1 VQIKKQY
8 SIDYIL
14 KRQKMNFILKRRILI
29 SMLFIG
35 LTMLGYVSYKKL
47 SVELI
52 PNAQLPFLIVQ
63 VMTPIEMDP
72 SYIET
77 QAIIPIE
84 GAIGTLEGVE
94 KIESNISSSNG
105 NIFIYYN
112 QNANLKYANL
122 KLQEKID
129 IVKPSIPVDFF
140 INVIKIDLKELTNQ
154 FMVLQVRGEGG
165 ADRIRNIADREIKP
179 HFDNINGIAG
189 VRVFGGKENSIEIRL
204 NERACKANGISIA
217 QVRNL
222 LNNNG
227 ANKAF
232 VGKVSDGTNK
242 LFVNVSSEYTDI
254 KDIGNMIVKETG
266 PVLLKD
272 VAEIFFGVKEQSS
285 YSRVNGLDAVT
296 ISLANDNQANLINL
310 SHAALSMVKEM
321 NKTLAPEGVEI
332 VVQNNTSEIME
343 KNINQIINLAIT
355 GGLLAVLILWFFL
368 RNIRLVTIIAVSIPV
383 SVFAAYNF
391 FYAYNISINSLTL
404 VGMALAIGMLVDNS
418 VVVLENIYRL
428 AGEGKDPETAVKQG
442 TIEVWR
448 SVFASTLTTVIVFMP
463 FIFADNYMVKIIGK
477 NIGVSIISTL
487 LISLSVALL
496 FIPMATYFLLTRK
509 ANSNSEIFKKL
520 SLHNRLIQG
529 YHLLLKA
536 SMRKPASTIIG
547 TLVVFFA
554 ALLISLTLSINTS
567 QDVQTPNFRLSVT
580 MPGGST
586 LEKTDAVVAE
596 IESRLAKIPEKE
608 DIVSRIEEE
617 QATVTLNLSKE
628 WDKKSKRT
636 LPEIKNDISE
646 KVKNISSAEISM
658 DELSTSGGFS
668 GGGGSEQNDNPGEDF
683 MNLLG
688 IGSKKESIIIKG
700 QNFGQMKNLANDVKS
715 YVDDLSTIYS
725 SNINVQENKPEVHLY
740 FDMDYLGRNSFTL
753 MNLSSSLS
761 SFSREYSSGA
771 KYKQGTDTYD
781 IMIKY
786 ADEAGDLKQNKDKTI
801 DDLKRLEVKSSNG
814 SVMEMGELSR
824 IVFSSGMGNIH
835 RENQEKR
842 ITVTYNFRDEI
853 KNSKDLLEGAR
864 QKVESIVS
872 GLNIPPGIAVEIVQE
887 ENQWKDL
894 YYIIGVAFLLIYMI
908 LAAVFESLATPVV
921 LMFSIPLAAL
931 GSLIA
936 LILTGNS
943 LINLNTLTGFLILLG
958 VVVNNGIILI
968 DYTNILRKR
977 GNRVQRALMTAGVS
991 RLRPILITAS
1001 TTVIAMVPLAMGKA
1015 EFVSVIG
1022 ASFAI
1027 TVIGGLTLSTLLTL
1041 VFIPTFYTGL
1051 ESALNWFF
1059 ALGWKNKLIQLIIF
1073 SVSILMIY
1081 LYIDKFIWKL
1091 ITTILSIIL
1100 IPASTWFV
1108 MNSLR
1113 KARETVISPDENI
1126 NIYVQS
1132 LVKIYE
1138 RENRWIR
1145 EWRAGTRIR
1154 KRLGFEKQFHS
1165 VKDLSQVA
1173 WQAPLLGYIFYFT
1186 YFYLQKGFWVF
1197 IFAMGTW
1204 FILSGIWNNFREL
1217 FANLT
1222 IDGRKKWLKK
1232 VSGLTDF
1239 LVFWI
1244 VPVLNLIWFQ
1254 KKWENLVVVFLL
1266 GFLWFTGLFIYKT
1279 GQKLTRE
1286 NIDIYRLEGRFKGL
1300 RKNIYKIVAAV
1311 PLIGKKKKPFKAL
1324 SCVSLNIGNGMFG
1337 LLGPNG
1343 AGKTT
1348 LMRIICGIL
1357 EQSYG
1362 KVWINGLDTQKMREE
1377 LQGLIGYLPQEF
1389 GSYENMTAHEYL
1401 HYQAMLK
1408 NIIDVKTREERVTYV
1423 LNAVHM
1429 EDRRHEKIGS
1439 YSGGMK
1445 QRMGIA
1451 QILLHL
1457 PRILVVDEPTAGLDP
1472 RERIRFRN
1480 LLVELSRERVVIF
1493 STHIIEDI
1501 SSSCNQV
1508 AVLNKGKLR
1517 YFGKPIDMTK
1527 EAEGHVWQFNIPAK
1541 EFGTFVEKHLVV
1553 HHMSEGD
1560 SIRVRVISDTSP
1572 WDRAVN
1578 ATPNLEDAYLW
1589 LLRRKEYQDSVNN
1602 EAANK

>member
-1 VQIKKQY
+1 M
-8 SIDYIL
+8 D
-14 KRQKMNFILKRRILI
+14 FILKRRILI

-35 LTMLGYVSYKKL
+35 LSMLGYVSYKKL
-47 SVELI
+47 SVELF
-52 PNAQLPFLIVQ
+52 PNAQLPTLIVQ
-63 VMTPIEMDP
+63 VGTPLEKDP

-77 QAIIPIE
+77 QAIVPIE
-84 GAIGTLEGVE
+84 GAIGTLEGIE
-94 KIESNISSSNG
+94 KIESNISSRYG
-105 NIFIYYN
+105 TILIYYN
-112 QNANLKYANL
+112 QNADLKYANL

-129 IVKPSIPVDFF
+129 IVKGSIPAEFM
-140 INVIKIDLKELTNQ
+140 INVIKIDLEQLTNQ
-154 FMVLQVRGEGG
+154 FMELQVRGEGG
-165 ADRIRNIADREIKP
+165 VDRIRNIADRDIKP
-179 HFDNINGIAG
+179 KLENITGIAG
-189 VRVFGGKENSIEIRL
+189 VQVYGGQENSIEIRL
-204 NERACKANGISIA
+204 NERACKANGISIGRV
-217 QVRNL
+217 QNL

-227 ANKAF
+227 ANKTFA
-232 VGKVSDGTNK
+232 GKVVDGDNEF
-242 LFVNVSSEYTDI
+242 FVNVTSEYTDVR
-254 KDIGNMIVKETG
+254 DIGNIIVKTDG
-266 PVLLKD
+266 PVLLRD
-272 VAEIFFGVKEQSS
+272 VAEIFYGVKEQSS

-296 ISLANDNQANLINL
+296 ISLVNDNQANLINL
-310 SHAALSMVKEM
+310 SHDALAQIDEL
-321 NKTLAPEGVEI
+321 NKTLKSSGVEV
-332 VVQNNTSEIME
+332 VVQNNNAELME
-343 KNINQIINLAIT
+343 KNINQIIDLAIT
-355 GGLLAVLILWFFL
+355 GGILAIMILWFFL
-368 RNIRLVTIIAVSIPV
+368 RNIRLVIIIAVSIPV
-383 SVFAAYNF
+383 SVYSAFNF
-391 FYAYNISINSLTL
+391 FYGYDITINSLTL

-428 AGEGKDPETAVKQG
+428 AGMGKDPETAVKQG
-442 TIEVWR
+442 TTEVWR
-448 SVFASTLTTVIVFMP
+448 SIFASTLTTIIVFMP
-463 FIFADNYMVKIIGK
+463 FIFSDNFMIKMIGK

-487 LISLSVALL
+487 TISLAVALL
-496 FIPMATYFLLTRK
+496 FIPMATYFLLSRTMK
-509 ANSNSEIFKKL
+509 GDSEIFKKL
-520 SLHNRLIQG
+520 SIHDRLIQG
-529 YHLLLKA
+529 YHLVLKA
-536 SMRKPASTIIG
+536 SMRKPATTIIG

-554 ALLISLTLSINTS
+554 ALLISLTLSINTT
-567 QDVQTPNFRLSVT
+567 QEVETPSFRLSVT

-596 IESRLAKIPEKE
+596 IESRLSGIAEKE

-617 QATVTLNLSKE
+617 QATVTIKLFKE
-628 WDKKSKRT
+628 WDKTSKRS

-646 KVKNISSAEISM
+646 KTKNISSAEISM
-658 DELSTSGGFS
+658 DELSSSGGFS
-668 GGGGSEQNDNPGEDF
+668 GGGGGGGGDTYNPGSDF

-688 IGSKKESIIIKG
+688 IGSTRESIIIKG
-700 QNFGQMKNLANDVKS
+700 QNFTQMKNLADDIKS
-715 YVDDLSTIYS
+715 YIDDLTTINS
-725 SNINVQENKPEVHLY
+725 SNLNVQDNKPEVHLT
-740 FDMDYLGRNSFTL
+740 FDMDYMGRNNFTL
-753 MNLSSSLS
+753 GNLSSALS
-761 SFSREYSSGA
+761 SFGREYSSGSTFR
-771 KYKQGTDTYD
+771 QGTENYD

-786 ADEAGDLKQNKDKTI
+786 AQEDSLIKENPDKTI
-801 DDLKRLEVKSSNG
+801 DDLKHLEVSGSNG
-814 SVMEMGELSR
+814 SIMEMEELAG

-842 ITVTYNFRDEI
+842 VTVTYDFQEEI

-864 QKVESIVS
+864 MEIESIVS
-872 GLNIPPGIAVEIVQE
+872 GLNIPSGIAVEVIHE
-887 ENQWKDL
+887 EDQLKDF
-894 YYIIGVAFLLIYMI
+894 YYLIGVAFLLIYMI

-931 GSLIA
+931 GSLMA

-943 LINLNTLTGFLILLG
+943 LLNANTLTGFLILLG

-977 GNRVQRALMTAGVS
+977 GYRVHRALMTAGVA
-991 RLRPILITAS
+991 RLRPILITAA
-1001 TTVIAMVPLAMGKA
+1001 TTVIAMVPLAMGEA

-1051 ESALNWFF
+1051 ETSLNWFYS
-1059 ALGWKNKLIQLIIF
+1059 LGWKNKLIQFVLF
-1073 SVSILMIY
+1073 ALMIFLIY
-1081 LYIDKFIWKL
+1081 TYIDKFLWKL
-1091 ITTILSIIL
+1091 ITSILSLII
-1100 IPASTWFV
+1100 IPAGTWFL

-1113 KARETVISPDENI
+1113 KANETVISSDEPI
-1126 NIYVQS
+1126 TIYIQS

-1138 RENRWIR
+1138 RESKWSR
-1145 EWRAGTRIR
+1145 EWKAGAKIR
-1154 KRLGFEKQFHS
+1154 KRLGLEKEYRS
-1165 VKDLSQVA
+1165 WKDLNQIS
-1173 WQAPLLGYIFYFT
+1173 WQLPLLGFIIYFT
-1186 YFYLQKGFWVF
+1186 YFYLENGFWIF
-1197 IFAMGTW
+1197 IFSLITW
-1204 FILSGIWNNFREL
+1204 FFLSGIWTTINEL
-1217 FANLT
+1217 ITNIT
-1222 IDGRKKWLKK
+1222 KDGGNKWLKK
-1232 VSGLTDF
+1232 IAGITDS

-1244 VPVLNLIWFQ
+1244 IPLANLIFFQ
-1254 KKWENLVVVFLL
+1254 MKWENLVVVLIL
-1266 GFLWFTGLFIYKT
+1266 GTLWFIGLFIYKT

-1300 RKNIYKIVAAV
+1300 RKTVYRIVASV

-1324 SCVSLNIGNGMFG
+1324 SCVSLTIGNGMFG

-1408 NIIDVKTREERVTYV
+1408 NITDVKTRNERVDYV
-1423 LNAVHM
+1423 LGAVHM
-1429 EDRRHEKIGS
+1429 EDRRHHKIGS

-1508 AVLNKGKLR
+1508 AVLGKGKLM
-1517 YFGKPIDMTK
+1517 YFGKPIDMTH

-1541 EFGTFVEKHLVV
+1541 EFGAFVEKNLVV
-1553 HHMSEGD
+1553 HHMSEGENV
-1560 SIRVRVISDTSP
+1560 RVRVISEDSP
-1572 WDRAVN
+1572 WDGAIK
-1578 ATPNLEDAYLW
+1578 AAPNLEDAYLW
-1589 LLRRKEYQDSVNN
+1589 LQKKKIN
-1602 EAANK
+1602 

>member
-1 VQIKKQY
+1 M
-8 SIDYIL
+8 D
-14 KRQKMNFILKRRILI
+14 FILKRRTLI
-29 SMLFIG
+29 SMLFLG

-47 SVELI
+47 SVELF
-52 PNAQLPFLIVQ
+52 PNAQLPTLIVQ
-63 VMTPIEMDP
+63 VNTPLEMDP

-77 QAIIPIE
+77 QAVIPIE
-84 GAIGTLEGVE
+84 GAIGTLEGIE
-94 KIESNISSSNG
+94 KIESNISSRYG
-105 NIFIYYN
+105 TIMIYYN
-112 QNANLKYANL
+112 QNADLKYANL
-122 KLQEKID
+122 RLQEKID
-129 IVKPSIPVDFF
+129 VIRSSIPSEFF
-140 INVIKIDLKELTNQ
+140 INVIKIDLEQLTNQ
-154 FMVLQVRGEGG
+154 FMELQVRGEGG
-165 ADRIRNIADREIKP
+165 IDRIRNIADREIKP
-179 HFDNINGIAG
+179 DLENIDGIAG
-189 VRVFGGKENSIEIRL
+189 VQVYGGQENSIEIRL
-204 NERACKANGISIA
+204 NEKACKANGITIG

-227 ANKAF
+227 MDKTYAGR
-232 VGKVSDGTNK
+232 VLDGNNE
-242 LFVNVSSEYTDI
+242 LFVNVTSEYTDV
-254 KDIGNMIVKETG
+254 KEIGNIIVKNDG
-266 PVLLKD
+266 PVLLRD
-272 VAEIFFGVKEQSS
+272 VSEIFFGVKEQSS
-285 YSRVNGLDAVT
+285 YSRVNGLEAVT
-296 ISLANDNQANLINL
+296 VTLVNDNQANLIDL
-310 SHAALSMVKEM
+310 SHAALDQVNEL
-321 NKTLAPEGVEI
+321 NKKLASIGVEI
-332 VVQNNTSEIME
+332 VVQNNNAEIME

-383 SVFAAYNF
+383 SVYSAFNF
-391 FYAYNISINSLTL
+391 FYAFDVSINSLTL

-428 AGEGKDPETAVKQG
+428 AGQGKSPEIAVKQG
-442 TIEVWR
+442 TSEVWR
-448 SVFASTLTTVIVFMP
+448 SIFAATLTTIIVFLP
-463 FIFADNYMVKIIGK
+463 FIFSNNFMVKMIGK

-487 LISLSVALL
+487 FISLTVALL
-496 FIPMATYFLLTRK
+496 LIPMATYFLLALTSK
-509 ANSNSEIFKKL
+509 SNSDIFKKL
-520 SLHNRLIQG
+520 SIHNRLIQA
-529 YHLLLKA
+529 YNLVLKA
-536 SMRKPASTIIG
+536 SMRHPASTIIG

-554 ALLISLTLSINTS
+554 ALLISLTLSINTT
-567 QDVQTPNFRLSVT
+567 QEVETPNFRLSVT

-586 LEKTDAVVAE
+586 LEKTDAVVSE
-596 IESRLAKIPEKE
+596 IESRLASLAEKE

-617 QATVTLNLSKE
+617 QATVTINLSKD
-628 WDKKSKRT
+628 WDKISKRS

-646 KVKNISSAEISM
+646 KTKNISSAEINM

-668 GGGGSEQNDNPGEDF
+668 GGGGGGDTYNPGSDF

-688 IGSKKESIIIKG
+688 IGSTRESIIIKG
-700 QNFGQMKNLANDVKS
+700 QNFEQMKNLADDIKS
-715 YVDDLSTIYS
+715 YVDELSTINS
-725 SNINVQENKPEVHLY
+725 SNVNVQDNKPEVHLL
-740 FDMDYLGRNSFTL
+740 FDMDYIGRNNFTL
-753 MNLSSSLS
+753 NNLSSALS
-761 SFSREYSSGA
+761 TFGREYSSGVTF
-771 KYKQGTDTYD
+771 KQGTEYYD
-781 IMIKY
+781 IIIKY
-786 ADEAGDLKQNKDKTI
+786 ADETGGATENPDKTI
-801 DDLKRLEVKSSNG
+801 DDLKHLEVTGNSG
-814 SVMEMGELSR
+814 SVMEMEELSN

-842 ITVTYNFRDEI
+842 VTVTYNFNEEI
-853 KNSKDLLEGAR
+853 RNSKDLLEGAR
-864 QKVESIVS
+864 MEIESIVA
-872 GLNIPPGIAVEIVQE
+872 GLSIAPGIAVEVVHE
-887 ENQWKDL
+887 ENQLQDF
-894 YYIIGVAFLLIYMI
+894 YYLIAVSFILIYMI

-943 LINLNTLTGFLILLG
+943 LLNANTLTGFLILLG

-968 DYTNILRKR
+968 DYTNILRRR
-977 GNRVQRALMTAGVS
+977 GNRIQRALMTAGIA
-991 RLRPILITAS
+991 RLRPVIITAS
-1001 TTVIAMVPLAMGKA
+1001 TTVIAMLPLAMGQA
-1015 EFVSVIG
+1015 EYVSAIG
-1022 ASFAI
+1022 AAFAI

-1041 VFIPTFYTGL
+1041 IFIPTFYTGL
-1051 ESALNWFF
+1051 ETALKWFYSLNWKYKVIQLVIFI
-1059 ALGWKNKLIQLIIF
+1059 LIQL
-1073 SVSILMIY
+1073 LIY
-1081 LYIDKFIWKL
+1081 NYVDKFIWKL
-1091 ITTILSIIL
+1091 ITIIL
-1100 IPASTWFV
+1100 AVIIIPAGTWFV

-1138 RENRWIR
+1138 RENRWAR
-1145 EWRAGTRIR
+1145 EWKAGDRIR
-1154 KRLGFEKQFHS
+1154 KRLGIEKEFS
-1165 VKDLSQVA
+1165 SWKDMSQVI
-1173 WQAPLLGYIFYFT
+1173 WQLPLLGYIIYFT
-1186 YFYLQKGFWVF
+1186 YFFLDNGFWIF
-1197 IFAMGTW
+1197 IFSMGTW
-1204 FILSGIWNNFREL
+1204 FFLSGIWTSFNEL
-1217 FANLT
+1217 FKNLT
-1222 IDGRKKWLKK
+1222 KDKKRKWLKLLA
-1232 VSGLTDF
+1232 GITDF
-1239 LVFWI
+1239 VVFWI
-1244 VPVLNLIWFQ
+1244 IPLLNLIWFQ
-1254 KKWENLVVVFLL
+1254 LKWENLVVVLIL
-1266 GFLWFTGLFIYKT
+1266 GSLWFTGLLIYKI

-1286 NIDIYRLEGRFKGL
+1286 NIDIYRLEGKFKGL
-1300 RKNIYKIVAAV
+1300 RKNLYKIVAVV

-1408 NIIDVKTREERVTYV
+1408 NIIDVKTRDERVTYV
-1423 LNAVHM
+1423 LKAVHM
-1429 EDRRHEKIGS
+1429 EERRHEKIGS

-1517 YFGKPIDMTK
+1517 YIGKPIDMTK

-1541 EFGTFVEKHLVV
+1541 DFKTFVEKYLVV
-1553 HHMSEGD
+1553 HHMSEAD
-1560 SIRVRVISDTSP
+1560 KVRVRVISEFSP
-1572 WDRAVN
+1572 WEGAVN
-1578 ATPNLEDAYLW
+1578 ANPNLEDAYLW
-1589 LLRRKEYQDSVNN
+1589 LLRRKNN
-1602 EAANK
+1602 PATEINK

>member
-1 VQIKKQY
+1 
-8 SIDYIL
+8 
-14 KRQKMNFILKRRILI
+14 
-29 SMLFIG
+29 MLFLG
-35 LTMLGYVSYKKL
+35 LTMLGYISYKKL
-47 SVELI
+47 SVELF
-52 PNAQLPFLIVQ
+52 PNAQLPSLIVQ
-63 VMTPIEMDP
+63 VATPLEMDP

-84 GAIGTLEGVE
+84 GAIGTLEGIE
-94 KIESNISSSNG
+94 KIESNISSRTG
-105 NIFIYYN
+105 TIIIYYN

-129 IVKPSIPVDFF
+129 IVKSTIPTEFI
-140 INVIKIDLKELTNQ
+140 INVIKIDLKQLTNQ
-154 FMVLQVRGEGG
+154 FMELQVRGEGG
-165 ADRIRNIADREIKP
+165 IDRIRNIADREIKP
-179 HFDNINGIAG
+179 EFENIDGIAG
-189 VRVFGGKENSIEIRL
+189 VQVYGGQENSIEIRL
-204 NERACKANGISIA
+204 NEKACKANGISIG

-227 ANKAF
+227 FKKSFA
-232 VGKVSDGTNK
+232 GKVVDGSNK
-242 LFVNVSSEYTDI
+242 LFVNVTSEYTDV
-254 KDIGNMIVKETG
+254 KEIGNLIVKNNG
-266 PVLLKD
+266 PVLLLD
-272 VAEIFFGVKEQSS
+272 VAEIFFVVKEQSS

-296 ISLANDNQANLINL
+296 ITLVNDNRANLINL
-310 SHAALSMVKEM
+310 SHAVIDQVNELNIKLRTVGAV
-321 NKTLAPEGVEI
+321 V
-332 VVQNNTSEIME
+332 VVQNNNAELME

-383 SVFAAYNF
+383 SVYAAFNF
-391 FYAYNISINSLTL
+391 FYAFNISINSLTL

-428 AGEGKDPETAVKQG
+428 AGQGKDSEAAVKQG
-442 TIEVWR
+442 TTEVWR
-448 SVFASTLTTVIVFMP
+448 SIFASTLTTLIVFLP
-463 FIFADNYMVKIIGK
+463 FIFSDNFMVKMIGK

-487 LISLSVALL
+487 MISLMVALL
-496 FIPMATYFLLTRK
+496 FIPMATYFLLTRSS
-509 ANSNSEIFKKL
+509 NSNSEIFKRL
-520 SLHNRLIQG
+520 SIHDRLIQA
-529 YHLLLKA
+529 YHLVLKA
-536 SMRKPASTIIG
+536 SMRNPASTIIG

-554 ALLISLTLSINTS
+554 ALLISLTLSISTS
-567 QDVQTPNFRLSVT
+567 QEVETPNFRLTVT

-596 IESRLAKIPEKE
+596 IESRLASLPEKE
-608 DIVSRIEEE
+608 DIISRIEEL
-617 QATVTLNLSKE
+617 QATVTVNLSKE
-628 WDKKSKRT
+628 WKKISKRS

-646 KVKNISSAEISM
+646 KTKKISSAEISM

-668 GGGGSEQNDNPGEDF
+668 GGGGGDTYNPGSDF

-688 IGSKKESIIIKG
+688 IGSKKESVIIKG
-700 QNFGQMKNLANDVKS
+700 QNSRQMKNLADDIKS
-715 YVDDLSTIYS
+715 YVDNLSTINN
-725 SNINVQENKPEVHLY
+725 SNINVQDNKPEVHLL
-740 FDMDYLGRNSFTL
+740 FDMDYMGRNNFTL
-753 MNLSSSLS
+753 VNLSAALS
-761 SFSREYSSGA
+761 TFGREYSSGA
-771 KYKQGTDTYD
+771 TFKQGTESYD

-786 ADEAGDLKQNKDKTI
+786 ADEAGEIKENKDKTI
-801 DDLKRLEVKSSNG
+801 DDLKHLEVNGSNG
-814 SVMEMGELSR
+814 SVMEMEELSN

-842 ITVTYNFRDEI
+842 ITVTYNFNEEI

-864 QKVESIVS
+864 QEIESIVA
-872 GLNIPPGIAVEIVQE
+872 GLNIPPGIAVEVVHE
-887 ENQWKDL
+887 EDQMKDF
-894 YYIIGVAFLLIYMI
+894 YYLIGVAFLLIFMI

-931 GSLIA
+931 GSLIE

-943 LINLNTLTGFLILLG
+943 LLNANTLTGFLILIG

-977 GNRVQRALMTAGVS
+977 GNRVQRALMTAGVA

-1001 TTVIAMVPLAMGKA
+1001 TTVIAMVPLAMGQA
-1015 EFVSVIG
+1015 EFVSAIW

-1051 ESALNWFF
+1051 ENALNWFYS
-1059 ALGWKNKLIQLIIF
+1059 LGWKNKIVQFVLF
-1073 SVSILMIY
+1073 SVMIFLIY
-1081 LYIDKFIWKL
+1081 SYIDKFLWKL
-1091 ITTILSIIL
+1091 ITTILAVIL
-1100 IPASTWFV
+1100 IPASAWFV

-1113 KARETVISPDENI
+1113 KARETIISADEPI

-1138 RENRWIR
+1138 RENRWAR
-1145 EWRAGTRIR
+1145 EWNAGAKIR
-1154 KRLGFEKQFHS
+1154 KRLGLEKQYTS
-1165 VKDLSQVA
+1165 WKDLNQIM
-1173 WQAPLLGYIFYFT
+1173 WQAPLLGFIIYFT
-1186 YFYLQKGFWVF
+1186 YFYLDKGFWIF
-1197 IFAMGTW
+1197 IFSLGTW
-1204 FILSGIWNNFREL
+1204 FFLSGVWTNFNE
-1217 FANLT
+1217 FFTNLASSS
-1222 IDGRKKWLKK
+1222 KKRWLKK
-1232 VSGLTDF
+1232 ISDIADF
-1239 LVFWI
+1239 AIFWI
-1244 VPVLNLIWFQ
+1244 IPLLNLIWFRL
-1254 KKWENLVVVFLL
+1254 KWENIVVVLIL
-1266 GFLWFTGLFIYKT
+1266 GFLWFTGLLIYKT
-1279 GQKLTRE
+1279 GQKLTKE

-1300 RKNIYKIVAAV
+1300 RKNFYKIVAAV

-1429 EDRRHEKIGS
+1429 DERRHDKIGS

-1517 YFGKPIDMTK
+1517 YFGKPIEMTK
-1527 EAEGHVWQFNIPAK
+1527 EAEGHVWQFNIPATD
-1541 EFGTFVEKHLVV
+1541 FGSFVEKHLVV

-1560 SIRVRVISDTSP
+1560 NVRVRVISEFSP
-1572 WDRAVN
+1572 WEGAIN
-1578 ATPNLEDAYLW
+1578 SSPNLEDAYLW
-1589 LLRRKEYQDSVNN
+1589 LLRRKDYQDNANN
-1602 EAANK
+1602 ETIKK

>member
-1 VQIKKQY
+1 M
-8 SIDYIL
+8 D
-14 KRQKMNFILKRRILI
+14 FILKRRIFV

-47 SVELI
+47 SVELF
-52 PNAQLPFLIVQ
+52 PNAQLPTLIVQ
-63 VMTPIEMDP
+63 VGTPLEMDP

-84 GAIGTLEGVE
+84 GAIGTLEGIE
-94 KIESNISSSNG
+94 KIESNISSRYGS
-105 NIFIYYN
+105 IMIYYN
-112 QNANLKYANL
+112 QNADLKYANL

-129 IVKPSIPVDFF
+129 IVKGSIPPEFI
-140 INVIKIDLKELTNQ
+140 INVIKIDLEQLTNQ
-154 FMVLQVRGEGG
+154 FMELQVRGEGG
-165 ADRIRNIADREIKP
+165 IDRIRNIADREIKP
-179 HFDNINGIAG
+179 EFENIDGIAG
-189 VRVFGGKENSIEIRL
+189 VQVYGGQENSIEVRL
-204 NERACKANGISIA
+204 NEKACKANGISIS

-222 LNNNG
+222 LNNNR
-227 ANKAF
+227 ANKTFA
-232 VGKVSDGTNK
+232 GKVFDGSNEM
-242 LFVNVSSEYTDI
+242 FVNVTSEYTDV
-254 KDIGNMIVKETG
+254 KEIGNIIVKAAG
-266 PVLLKD
+266 PVLLRD
-272 VAEIFFGVKEQSS
+272 VSEIFFGVKEQSS

-296 ISLANDNQANLINL
+296 ITLVNDNQANLIDL
-310 SHAALSMVKEM
+310 SHVAINQVNEL
-321 NKTLAPEGVEI
+321 NKKMAPSGVEI
-332 VVQNNTSEIME
+332 VVQNNSAEIME
-343 KNINQIINLAIT
+343 KNINEIINLAVT
-355 GGLLAVLILWFFL
+355 GGLIAIMILWFFL
-368 RNIRLVTIIAVSIPV
+368 RNVRLVTIIAVSIPV
-383 SVFAAYNF
+383 SVYSAFNF
-391 FYAYNISINSLTL
+391 FYAFNISINSLTL

-428 AGEGKDPETAVKQG
+428 AGQGKDPETAVKQG
-442 TIEVWR
+442 TTEVWR
-448 SVFASTLTTVIVFMP
+448 SIFAATLTTVIVFLP
-463 FIFADNYMVKIIGK
+463 FIFSDNFMVKMIGK

-487 LISLSVALL
+487 AISLTVALL
-496 FIPMATYFLLTRK
+496 LIPMATYFLLTRSSK
-509 ANSNSEIFKKL
+509 TNSQIFKKL
-520 SLHNRLIQG
+520 SIHDRLIQG
-529 YHLLLKA
+529 YHLVLKA
-536 SMRKPASTIIG
+536 SMRNPASTIIG
-547 TLVVFFA
+547 TLIIFFA
-554 ALLISLTLSINTS
+554 ALLISLTLSITS
-567 QDVQTPNFRLSVT
+567 TQEVETPNFKLMVT

-596 IESRLAKIPEKE
+596 IESRLSSLPEKE

-617 QATVTLNLSKE
+617 KATITINLSEE
-628 WDKKSKRT
+628 WDKTSKRS

-646 KVKNISSAEISM
+646 KTRNFSSAEISM
-658 DELSTSGGFS
+658 DDPSSGGGFS
-668 GGGGSEQNDNPGEDF
+668 GGGGETYNPGSDF

-688 IGSKKESIIIKG
+688 IGSTSESVLIKG
-700 QNFGQMKNLANDVKS
+700 QNFEQMKNLADDIKS
-715 YVDDLSTIYS
+715 YVDDLSTINS
-725 SNINVQENKPEVHLY
+725 SSLNVQDNKPEVHLL
-740 FDMDYLGRNSFTL
+740 FDMDYIGRNNFTL
-753 MNLSSSLS
+753 NNLSSSLS
-761 SFSREYSSGA
+761 TFGREYSSGA
-771 KYKQGTDTYD
+771 SFKQGTESYD

-786 ADEAGDLKQNKDKTI
+786 ADEAGVAKETRDKTI
-801 DDLKRLEVKSSNG
+801 DDLKRLEVSNSSG
-814 SVMEMGELSR
+814 SVMEMEELSN

-842 ITVTYNFRDEI
+842 ITVTYNFNEEV
-853 KNSKDLLEGAR
+853 KNSRDLLEGAR
-864 QKVESIVS
+864 QEIESIIS
-872 GLNIPPGIAVEIVQE
+872 ELSIPAGIAVEVVHE
-887 ENQWKDL
+887 ENQLKDF
-894 YYIIGVAFLLIYMI
+894 YYLIGIAFLMIYMI

-943 LINLNTLTGFLILLG
+943 LLNANTLTGFLILLG

-968 DYTNILRKR
+968 DYANILRKR
-977 GNRVQRALMTAGVS
+977 GYRMQRALMTAGVA

-1001 TTVIAMVPLAMGKA
+1001 TTVIAMIPLAMGQA
-1015 EFVSVIG
+1015 EYVSAIG
-1022 ASFAI
+1022 AAFAI

-1051 ESALNWFF
+1051 ENALKWFYS
-1059 ALGWKNKLIQLIIF
+1059 LDWKNK
-1073 SVSILMIY
+1073 SVQFILFGLMIFLIY
-1081 LYIDKFIWKL
+1081 SYIDKFLWQL
-1091 ITTILSIIL
+1091 ITTIVVLIL
-1100 IPASTWFV
+1100 VPAGTWFV

-1132 LVKIYE
+1132 LVKIYD
-1138 RENRWIR
+1138 RENRWDR
-1145 EWRAGTRIR
+1145 EWKAGARIR
-1154 KRLGFEKQFHS
+1154 KRLGLENEYTS
-1165 VKDLSQVA
+1165 WKDLSKVTWQV
-1173 WQAPLLGYIFYFT
+1173 PILGFIIYFT
-1186 YFYLQKGFWVF
+1186 YFFLYKGFWIF
-1197 IFAMGTW
+1197 IFSIGTW
-1204 FILSGIWNNFREL
+1204 FFLSGIWTSLNKL
-1217 FANLT
+1217 FTNLT
-1222 IDGRKKWLKK
+1222 SGSEKRWLKK
-1232 VSGLTDF
+1232 IVRITDF
-1239 LVFWI
+1239 AVFWI
-1244 VPVLNLIWFQ
+1244 IPLMNLIWFRI
-1254 KKWENLVVVFLL
+1254 KWDNIVVVLIL
-1266 GFLWFTGLFIYKT
+1266 GFLWFTGLFIFRT

-1286 NIDIYRLEGRFKGL
+1286 NIDIYRLEGKFKGL
-1300 RKNIYKIVAAV
+1300 RKAVYKIVAAV

-1408 NIIDVKTREERVTYV
+1408 NITDAKIREERVTHV
-1423 LNAVHM
+1423 LTAVHM
-1429 EDRRHEKIGS
+1429 EERRHDKIGS

-1517 YFGKPIDMTK
+1517 YLGKPIEMTK
-1527 EAEGHVWQFNIPAK
+1527 EAQGHVWQFSIPAK
-1541 EFGTFVEKHLVV
+1541 DFNNFLENNLVV
-1553 HHMSEGD
+1553 HHISEGEN
-1560 SIRVRVISDTSP
+1560 IRVRVISEFSP
-1572 WDRAVN
+1572 MEGAIK
-1578 ATPNLEDAYLW
+1578 ASPNLEDAYLW
-1589 LLRRKEYQDSVNN
+1589 LLRRKE
-1602 EAANK
+1602 